1 MITLIP
7 FPDQDELSTLTSAD
21 RRLLLQQW
29 FQRLSNVHLT
39 PPGEDPSTPWGED
52 PFTHPGD
59 DPATPRGDSYDSV
72 LRREFEDAP
81 EQSDVVT
88 VAAIGWSECLHPGV
102 DDGVIS
108 QRLGAFLRCN
118 WDNTF

>member
-39 PPGEDPSTPWGED
+39 P
-52 PFTHPGD
+52 PGD

-102 DDGVIS
+102 DNGVIS